1 MTTAAHARQK
11 RGQATTLPLGSMS
24 MEIRGLERIEE
35 RAEGEPPKGS
45 PLARATVVFTT
56 GAAVR
61 RYDWYRD
68 RFYNETLEVSDEAIN
83 LDRLRSGAPLL
94 NSHNSWSLSSQLG
107 RTENPDIKGGR
118 GTVDVL
124 FSRRPEVAGI
134 VQDVQDGIIRNV
146 SVGYTRDKV
155 EMIPPRDA
163 SPEAPWEYRV
173 TRWTPHEVSL
183 VSIPADAGAQV
194 MRGADGIEHEV
205 QLREFPAEITE
216 VSQIPSAAGDG
227 LTRGVETM
235 DDKDQKPAGNP
246 APDAAALEAA
256 RKQGAETERARQAD
270 IQRRVKLAKLPEDF
284 ARTLIDEGIS
294 GEAIASRIFDRLAT
308 EDEARSQRS
317 PNTASII
324 RDESDTRRANIQEAI
339 LLRAD
344 PSHKVKDLE
353 AVREYRGMNL
363 MDLARDAVERT
374 GASTRGLSR
383 REIAQSALNLS
394 QRSGQ
399 HSTSDFPEILASTV
413 NRTLRAAYD
422 LAPRTFTAWARQ
434 STAPDFRQVAR
445 TQLSELTAF
454 QKVNEGGEYK
464 YLSFGD
470 SAEKYSL
477 SKYGGVVAITWESL
491 INDDMDAFGRL
502 PRMIGDEAAQTESDI
517 VYGILTANANLADG
531 VALFH
536 ATHGN
541 LPTAAAITVAS
552 LGIMRA
558 AIRKQ
563 TGPKARPLNLA
574 PDVLLVGP
582 DKEAEALQYTSA
594 NFVAAKSVDV
604 NPQFNTSLEVVVE
617 QRVTGNKWYGMCKP
631 NRVDTVEYAYLEG
644 EQGVFT
650 EQRNG
655 FQVDGLE
662 IKARHVFAAKAID
675 FRGMVYNSG
684 A

>member
-1 MTTAAHARQK
+1 MPTPTNVRQK
-11 RGQATTLPLGSMS
+11 RGQANTLPLGSVL
-24 MEIRGLERIEE
+24 MELRDFKRMHP
-35 RAEGEPPKGS
+35 AEGQET
-45 PLARATVVFTT
+45 PLARASVVFTT

-61 RYDWYRD
+61 RYDWYRG
-68 RFYNETLEVSDEAIN
+68 RFYDEVLEVSDEAVN
-83 LDRLRSGAPLL
+83 LERLERGAPVLD
-94 NSHNSWSLSSQLG
+94 SHWGYSLRDQFG
-107 RTENPDIKGGR
+107 RTENPQIKGGR
-118 GTVDVL
+118 GLVDMV

-134 VQDVQDGIIRNV
+134 VQDIEDDITRNV

-155 EMIPPRDA
+155 EMIPPKDA
-163 SPEAPWEYRV
+163 SDPSAPWEYRV
-173 TRWTPHEVSL
+173 KRWTPHEVSFTP
-183 VSIPADAGAQV
+183 INADMDAQTV
-194 MRGADGIEHEV
+194 RSADGSVMELE
-205 QLREFPAEITE
+205 LREFPCDITE
-216 VSQIPSAAGDG
+216 ISETSHAAGDG
-227 LTRGVETM
+227 STRGDETM
-235 DDKDQKPAGNP
+235 DEKDQKPAGNP

-256 RKQGAETERARQAD
+256 RKEGAAKERSRVAD
-270 IQRRVKLAKLPEDF
+270 IEKRCKLAKLPDDF
-284 ARTLIDEGIS
+284 ARTLIAEGVS
-294 GEAIASRIFDRLAT
+294 GEDIASRIFDRLAT
-308 EDEARSQRS
+308 EDEARSQRA
-317 PNTASII
+317 PNTVSIT
-324 RDESDTRRANIQEAI
+324 RDEADTRRANIQEAI

-344 PSHKVKDLE
+344 PSHKVKDE
-353 AVREYRGMNL
+353 AAVREYRGMTL

-374 GASTRGLSR
+374 GASCRGLSR
-383 REIAQSALNLS
+383 REIAQAALNLD
-394 QRSGQ
+394 RRAGQ

-413 NRTLRAAYD
+413 NRQIRSSYELS
-422 LAPRTFTAWARQ
+422 PRTFTAWARQ

-464 YLSFGD
+464 YLSMGD

-491 INDDMDAFGRL
+491 INDDLDAFARL

-517 VYGILTANANLADG
+517 VYGILSTNANLADG

-541 LPTAAAITVAS
+541 LPAAAAITVAS
-552 LGIMRA
+552 LGIARA

-563 TGPKARPLNLA
+563 TGPKGRALNLV
-574 PDVLLVGP
+574 PEILLVGP
-582 DKEAEALQYTSA
+582 DKESEAMQYTSA

-604 NPQFNTSLEVVVE
+604 NPKFNTVTEVVVE
-617 QRVTGNKWYGMCKP
+617 QRVTGNKWYSMCRP

-650 EQRNG
+650 EQRTG

-675 FRGMVYNSG
+675 YRGMVYNSG